1 MTSDMPVIVEVRYWH
16 DCGVLR
22 IGPRLQRSAWGMADA
37 IPQMLN
43 LSDEPGTVAEAW
55 WGAYEG
61 ASSPLVDAVPPA
73 TLADAVAADPARMVG
88 GETMPFLLKIL
99 AIEKQLSIQ
108 VHPTQAQA
116 QEGFADE
123 EARGVDRGAFART
136 FRDDRHK
143 PEMVVALTPMR
154 LLVGFRPPEDLVA
167 DLTVLGADELVP
179 LVGNSFVGYVTSVLS
194 GPAHPAALAAL
205 ARIPD
210 SSTPMGAAG
219 RAARAFPGDP
229 GALVSL
235 AMNCIELAPGEAC
248 FVPPRMIHAYQSGV
262 GVEIMA
268 NSDNVVRG
276 GLTAKS
282 VDVDHLEAI
291 LDGTPGLPVP
301 PTVTRD
307 GAVTTYAA
315 PVPEFS
321 LTLVDG
327 GSTVAEDGPRIVLA
341 LAPTVVRDHL
351 SRVSLAAGQA
361 VFVPAADAPVTVEST
376 GLAVVAMEGRS
387 AR

>member
-1 MTSDMPVIVEVRYWH
+1 
-16 DCGVLR
+16 
-22 IGPRLQRSAWGMADA
+22 MADV

-43 LSDEPGTVAEAW
+43 LSDESGRVAEAW

-61 ASSPLVDAVPPA
+61 AASPLLDSEPPV
-73 TLADAVAADPARMVG
+73 TLADAVAADPTGMVG
-88 GETMPFLLKIL
+88 GESMPFLLKIL

-116 QEGFADE
+116 REGFADE
-123 EARGVDRGAFART
+123 EARGVDRRAFART

-154 LLVGFRPPEDLVA
+154 LLVGFRLPADLRA
-167 DLTVLGADELVP
+167 DLTLIGAHELVP
-179 LVGNSFVGYVTSVLS
+179 VVSDSYLEYVTAVLS

-205 ARIPD
+205 ARVPD
-210 SSTPMGAAG
+210 ASTPIGAAG
-219 RAARAFPGDP
+219 CAARAFPGDP
-229 GALVSL
+229 GALISL

-248 FVPPRMIHAYQSGV
+248 FVPPQMIHAYQSGV

-291 LDGTPGLPVP
+291 LDGTPGMP
-301 PTVTRD
+301 PAPIVSRD
-307 GAVTTYAA
+307 GSATLYAA
-315 PVPEFS
+315 PVSEFALS
-321 LTLVDG
+321 VIDG
-327 GSTVAEDGPRIVLA
+327 GSTVAARGPRIVLA
-341 LAPTVVRDHL
+341 LAPTVVRDDSTEL
-351 SRVSLAAGQA
+351 PLASGQA
-361 VFVPAADAPVTVEST
+361 VFVPAADGPVTVESE
-376 GLAVVAMEGRS
+376 GLAVVAMEGLS